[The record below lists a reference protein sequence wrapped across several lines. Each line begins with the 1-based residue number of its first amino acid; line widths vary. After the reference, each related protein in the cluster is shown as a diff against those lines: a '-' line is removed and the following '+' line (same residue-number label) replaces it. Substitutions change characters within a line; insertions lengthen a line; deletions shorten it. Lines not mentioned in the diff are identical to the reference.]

1 MTDQVNSGEPPNE
14 AAIYEVNRI
23 SDMVLRLVY
32 FHNELEY
39 QLHDLIAVVF
49 QVYAMFPRYVQS
61 ANYSLLLQVLFK
73 LQLVEQWR
81 LMIYYLERS
90 LSEDEADNTSFVITD
105 KTIEYLALVEEYVG
119 QEFYSQLRLSLP
131 QEGIEYLQYLISYRK
146 HDQWH

>member
-1 MTDQVNSGEPPNE
+1 M
-14 AAIYEVNRI
+14 YEINRI

-39 QLHDLIAVVF
+39 QLHDLITVVF
-49 QVYAMFPRYVQS
+49 QVYAMFPRFMQA

-81 LMIYYLERS
+81 LMIYYLEKS
-90 LSEDEADNTSFVITD
+90 LTEDNPEFVITD
-105 KTIEYLALVEEYVG
+105 KTIEYLALVEEYIG
-119 QEFYSQLRLSLP
+119 EDFYSQLGLSLP

-146 HDQWH
+146 HDQCY